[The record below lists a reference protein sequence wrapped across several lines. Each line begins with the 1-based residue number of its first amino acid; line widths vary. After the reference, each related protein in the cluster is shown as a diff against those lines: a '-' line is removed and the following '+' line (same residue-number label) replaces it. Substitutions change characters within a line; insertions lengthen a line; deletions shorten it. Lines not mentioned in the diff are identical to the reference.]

1 MEMQRKI
8 GKGKL
13 AINDEASSYHI
24 GQGSSSHNPNH
35 SRVPQ
40 ESDA

>member
-8 GKGKL
+8 GKGEL
-13 AINDEASSYHI
+13 AINDEASYHI
-24 GQGSSSHNPNH
+24 GQESLSHNPNH
-35 SRVPQ
+35 SGVPQ

>member
-1 MEMQRKI
+1 MEMQREI

-13 AINDEASSYHI
+13 AINDEASYHI
-24 GQGSSSHNPNH
+24 GQESLYHNPNH
-35 SRVPQ
+35 SGVPQ